1 MELNGCGAEPAHIY
15 NPGYPITRAL
25 AVTLMHWKNIFIIS
39 RENAR
44 RGIAYTSFKDA
55 LVYYRRFKAAIQ

>member
-15 NPGYPITRAL
+15 HPGYPITKAL
-25 AVTLMHWKNIFIIS
+25 GVLLMHWRNIFIIS

-44 RGIAYTSFKDA
+44 QGIRYTSFKDA
-55 LVYYRRFKAAIQ
+55 LGYYRRFKAATQ